1 MDNEIFEK
9 IINLINDYS
18 DLDENLEKLPSML
31 STEQSKINDLYHLL
45 EIEKL
50 NVSQSWYFVKELQEK
65 LINRRKIKNAMAYGQ
80 SFKSYL
86 TRLNNEDNRKI
97 VIVEMHKNKKQKARE
112 IKEDRFSEYTKED
125 LINLKILK
133 EKGSEKNERNSKS
146 ESK

>member
-9 IINLINDYS
+9 IINLISDFS

-50 NVSQSWYFVKELQEK
+50 DVSQSWYFVKELQET
-65 LINRRKIKNAMAYGQ
+65 LINRRKIKNAISYGQ

-86 TRLNNEDNRKI
+86 TRLNNENNRKMI
-97 VIVEMHKNKKQKARE
+97 IVEMHKNKKQKSRE
-112 IKEDRFSEYTKED
+112 IREDKFSEYKKED
-125 LINLKILK
+125 LINLKIFK
-133 EKGSEKNERNSKS
+133 EKGVDKSERNSKS